1 MATQDPK
8 TDPEIE
14 EKEEKVELSSEDQR
28 RAILQKEKEEATKN
42 GKPWVAVL
50 DTQVNPDNIKNGFF
64 ELDWNEHFVEQLA
77 QNGYSGA
84 TPEAIVDQWVTDLC
98 KGIAR
103 QQQESGSFVANEDII
118 KMSDLQREENEKD
131 KDDE

>member
-1 MATQDPK
+1 MKWLDK
-8 TDPEIE
+8 LLGKSTDAMNIE
-14 EKEEKVELSSEDQR
+14 EKRKVIKETLSGREQEKALANLD
-28 RAILQKEKEEATKN
+28 KE
-42 GKPWVAVL
+42 PWVKVL
-50 DTQVNPDNIKNGFF
+50 NIQFNPEDPQKGFF

-84 TPEAIVDQWVTDLC
+84 TPEAIVDQWFTDLC

-103 QQQESGSFVANEDII
+103 QQQESGSFVVNEDVI

>member
-1 MATQDPK
+1 MPK
-8 TDPEIE
+8 
-14 EKEEKVELSSEDQR
+14 KEDDNFLGGCVSSG
-28 RAILQKEKEEATKN
+28 ILHARM
-42 GKPWVAVL
+42 L
-50 DTQVNPDNIKNGFF
+50 
-64 ELDWNEHFVEQLA
+64 HFVEQLA

-84 TPEAIVDQWVTDLC
+84 TPEAIVDQWFTDLC